1 LTFKNKFFIIALENH
16 ISNGGFAMNSLDENY
31 DYVALFPAVLNI
43 PLISKSIPS
52 KPPKQVKT
60 FNKLNNKTEVKP

>member
-1 LTFKNKFFIIALENH
+1 LTFKYKFFIIPLEEVQ
-16 ISNGGFAMNSLDENY
+16 NGVFAMNSLDENY
-31 DYVALFPAVLNI
+31 NYVALFPAVLNI

-52 KPPKQVKT
+52 KPLKQVKT

>member
-1 LTFKNKFFIIALENH
+1 
-16 ISNGGFAMNSLDENY
+16 MNSIDENY

-43 PLISKSIPS
+43 PLISKTVHS

>member
-1 LTFKNKFFIIALENH
+1 
-16 ISNGGFAMNSLDENY
+16 MNSIDENY
-31 DYVALFPAVLNI
+31 NYVALFPAVLNI